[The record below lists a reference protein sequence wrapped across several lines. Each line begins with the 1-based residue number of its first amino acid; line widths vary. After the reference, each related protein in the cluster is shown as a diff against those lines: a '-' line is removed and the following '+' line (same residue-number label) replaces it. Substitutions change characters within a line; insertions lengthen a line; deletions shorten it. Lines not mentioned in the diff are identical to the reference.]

1 MIRHRRCQRYWLPL
15 TVVGLLAAT
24 LVAVPVASSAEPPA
38 GEADPLPRLLIEL
51 PATAWWDGSDWVD
64 GYRLQGELGWPVGET
79 VDIFGNGVFQ
89 GSALVVDPASN
100 PNEFSFV
107 LPASLAL
114 DVGDQISAS
123 VASGGPSATLIVPI
137 LTIDSADIE
146 TNVVTGTA
154 ETGDGPFEIGVSIW
168 DAAQGSFV
176 AGEGGIWTVD
186 LDDTVP
192 ALDIQLG
199 SDVYARMDD
208 GNGNLVDYWLQVDGS
223 FSDDDAS
230 VFEPDIEWLAA
241 EGITK
246 GCNPPINDMFCPNAV
261 VTRGQMA
268 AFLVR
273 ALGLTDG
280 GAGDLFD
287 DDDASIFESSIDKL
301 AAAGITKGCNPS
313 EGNTKFC
320 PNDPVTRGQMAAFLV
335 RALGYTDDG
344 GGNLF
349 VDDNG
354 SIFEDQIDKLATAGV
369 TRGCNP
375 VEGNTKFCPHSNVTR
390 GQMAAFLQRAL
401 G

>member
-1 MIRHRRCQRYWLPL
+1 VIRRRSCQRYWLPL
-15 TVVGLLAAT
+15 MVVGLLAAT
-24 LVAVPVASSAEPPA
+24 FVAVPVASSAELPA

-51 PATAWWDGSDWVD
+51 PATAWWDGSDWID
-64 GYRLQGELGWPVGET
+64 GYWLEGDRGWPVGET

-137 LTIDSADIE
+137 LTIDSVDIE
-146 TNVVTGTA
+146 NNVVTGTA
-154 ETGDGPFEIGVSIW
+154 EAGDGPFEIGIRGDGG
-168 DAAQGSFV
+168 DAVQGSFV

-192 ALDIQLG
+192 ALNIQLG

-208 GNGNLVDYWLQVDGS
+208 GNGNLVDYWLYVVSS
-223 FSDDDAS
+223 FSDDDGS
-230 VFEPDIEWLAA
+230 VFEASIEWLADR
-241 EGITK
+241 GITK
-246 GCNPPINDMFCPNAV
+246 GCDPPVNDRFCPDDP

-268 AFLVR
+268 AFLAR
-273 ALGLTDG
+273 ALGLTAPGTVD
-280 GAGDLFD
+280 FVD
-287 DDDASIFESSIDKL
+287 DDQSIFEADIERL
-301 AAAGITKGCNPS
+301 AAAEITKGCNPPV
-313 EGNTKFC
+313 NDMFC
-320 PNDPVTRGQMAAFLV
+320 PNSIVTRGQMAAFLV

-344 GGNLF
+344 GGDLF
-349 VDDNG
+349 VDDG
-354 SIFEDQIDKLATAGV
+354 SSVFEGDIDRLGTAGV
-369 TRGCNP
+369 TEGCNP
-375 VEGNTKFCPHSNVTR
+375 PANNMFCPDEFVTR
-390 GQMAAFLQRAL
+390 GQMAAFLHRAL

>member
-1 MIRHRRCQRYWLPL
+1 L

-24 LVAVPVASSAEPPA
+24 LVAVPVASAAEPPA

-64 GYRLQGELGWPVGET
+64 GYWLQGDQGWPVGET
-79 VDIFGNGVFQ
+79 ADIFGNGVFQ

-176 AGEGGIWTVD
+176 ADEGGIWTVD

-192 ALDIQLG
+192 ALNIQLG

-230 VFEPDIEWLAA
+230 VFEPDIEWLAG
-241 EGITK
+241 EGITR
-246 GCNPPINDMFCPNAV
+246 GCNPPVNDMFCPHDP

-273 ALGLTDG
+273 ALALTDDG
-280 GAGDLFD
+280 GGNSFVD
-287 DDDASIFESSIDKL
+287 DDGSIFENDIAKL
-301 AAAGITKGCNPS
+301 AAAGITRGCNPPV
-313 EGNTKFC
+313 NNMFC
-320 PNDPVTRGQMAAFLV
+320 PNANVTRGQMAAFLV

-349 VDDNG
+349 VDDDG
-354 SIFEDQIDKLATAGV
+354 SIFEADIDKLATAGV
-369 TRGCNP
+369 THGCNP
-375 VEGNTKFCPHSNVTR
+375 PVNDRFCPTFNVTR
-390 GQMAAFLQRAL
+390 GQMAAFLHRAL
-401 G
+401 GT